1 MFKDKLE
8 RWRHDIEELAEEE
21 PLDGGVRVEETS
33 DEIDELVG
41 FESELE
47 HEDDVIKVND
57 PLR

>member
-1 MFKDKLE
+1 ME
-8 RWRHDIEELAEEE
+8 TWYNEELAEEE
-21 PLDGGVRVEETS
+21 PLDGGVGVEETS

-57 PLR
+57 PLRWSMQIT